1 MTSDKSKKA
10 NKDKKTSHAP
20 APKTGKSKSKSEESK
35 LKSVYAKR
43 FATLTEVG
51 QNSLDL
57 LLVID
62 KTGKVTY
69 ANPISLTTFGISLEE
84 GIGTDAFTYL
94 HPDDVERVFTRFIE
108 LLQTP
113 NGSIRDTVRTIAA
126 NGEIREL
133 ELVSTNA
140 LDNEVVAGIIVNGRD
155 ITEQTRYVQQLQALE
170 ERFRLAFEDNMAP
183 MIFTDLNDRVIAA
196 NDAFC
201 TMIGFSREE
210 VLGQNSTPFT
220 YPEDIGITEDSHQRI
235 LRGEVG
241 QSRYVKRYVRKDG
254 RLIYVEV
261 LRSPA
266 RDEDGNILYN
276 VISERDITD
285 ERTLAAELSHQAL
298 HDTLTGLSNRA
309 LFNDR
314 LDQAHAK
321 VARDGGLFA
330 VLLLDLDDFK
340 GVNDSLGHLAGD
352 ELLKLVAR
360 RLEKVTRAT
369 DTLCRFGGDEF
380 LYLAEGLRAPAD
392 AQLAATRLLGALVD
406 PFFVAG
412 TQVEQHASIGI
423 TVSDATTSERTDFI
437 QNADVA
443 LYEAKG
449 EGKGRFVLF
458 TPSMHQQAVDRF
470 ELVRELRQA
479 LHSGD
484 LKMHYQPIIDLATT
498 EIVGFEALMRWHHPV
513 RGWVP
518 PNVFIP
524 AAEQSDLILDLG
536 YFALREAV
544 AAASSWE
551 KSDDEGKDLY
561 VSVNLSARQFHDPA
575 LVSIIESVLAESQL
589 TREQLIIEITE
600 SVTLLNVS
608 ETLNVMEH
616 LSRLGIYFALDDFG
630 TGFSSLSYLAL
641 LQPKIIKVDQSFVSP
656 SFENPRNDALLEAII
671 SLGHKLNM
679 TMLAEG
685 IETTEQLER
694 LRNFGCEL
702 GQGFLWSPAVA
713 NDEIP
718 TMLKRGWATIA
729 ER

>member
-1 MTSDKSKKA
+1 VTSDKSKKT
-10 NKDKKTSHAP
+10 DKVEKASRATS
-20 APKTGKSKSKSEESK
+20 PKTGKSTSKKLKSKSV
-35 LKSVYAKR
+35 SVER
-43 FATLTEVG
+43 FATLKEVG

-57 LLVID
+57 LLVVD
-62 KTGKVTY
+62 ETGKVTY

-94 HPDDVERVFTRFIE
+94 HPDDVERVVTRFVE

-113 NGSIRDTVRTIAA
+113 TGSIRDTVRMIAA

-140 LDNEVVAGIIVNGRD
+140 LDNAAVAGIIVNGRD
-155 ITEQTRYVQQLQALE
+155 VTEQTKYVKQLQALE

-183 MIFTDLNDRVIAA
+183 MIFTDLNDRVFAA

-201 TMIGFSREE
+201 TMIGFTREE

-241 QSRYVKRYVRKDG
+241 QWRYVKRYVRKDG

-266 RDEDGNILYN
+266 RDENGKILYN

-309 LFNDR
+309 LFIDR
-314 LDQAHAK
+314 LGQAHAK
-321 VARDGGLFA
+321 ITRDGGLLA

-352 ELLKLVAR
+352 QLLKLVAR
-360 RLEKVTRAT
+360 RLAKVTRAT

-392 AQLAATRLLGALVD
+392 AQLTATRLLGALVD

-412 TQVEQHASIGI
+412 TQVEQHASIGV
-423 TVSDATTSERTDFI
+423 TVSDATTSEKTDFV

-443 LYEAKG
+443 LYEAKR
-449 EGKGRFVLF
+449 EGKGRSVLF

-518 PNVFIP
+518 PNIFIP

-536 YFALREAV
+536 YFALAEAA
-544 AAASSWE
+544 AAASSW
-551 KSDDEGKDLY
+551 KKLGDEERDLY
-561 VSVNLSARQFHDPA
+561 VSVNLSARQFHDPG
-575 LVSIIESVLAESQL
+575 LVSIIETVLAQNQL
-589 TREQLIIEITE
+589 TREQLVIEITE

-608 ETLNVMEH
+608 ETLNVMEQ

-630 TGFSSLSYLAL
+630 TGFSSLSYLDL
-641 LQPKIIKVDQSFVSP
+641 LQPKIIKIDQSFVSP

-671 SLGHKLNM
+671 SLGQKLNM

-685 IETTEQLER
+685 VETTAQLER
-694 LRNFGCEL
+694 LRSFGCEL
-702 GQGFLWSPAVA
+702 GQGFLWSAAVA
-713 NDEIP
+713 NDDIP
-718 TMLKRGWATIA
+718 AMLKRGWTTNA
-729 ER
+729 EE